1 MALFYFTVFENKD
14 KIVIVME
21 YASKGELY
29 DYISERRRLTERET
43 RHFFRQIVSAV
54 HYCHKVCTILISF
67 LFLNPI
73 LFSERAS
80 CFIRV
85 SRRAARAVIR
95 WNRAVQCESIIFG
108 SCQIGRNLGTDNWCE
123 TALHHGS
130 HISTF
135 SRAVDGVINHP
146 FVHFLEVL
154 CLCKRALY
162 CFQVSSRVSNP
173 NSG

>member
-1 MALFYFTVFENKD
+1 MTLFYSVVFENKD

-54 HYCHKVCTILISF
+54 HYCHKVCTILIS
-67 LFLNPI
+67 LLS
-73 LFSERAS
+73 LSQS
-80 CFIRV
+80 HYL
-85 SRRAARAVIR
+85 SSRAARAVIR

-130 HISTF
+130 NISKF

-146 FVHFLEVL
+146 FVNFLEVL

-162 CFQVSSRVSNP
+162 CFQVFSRVSNP